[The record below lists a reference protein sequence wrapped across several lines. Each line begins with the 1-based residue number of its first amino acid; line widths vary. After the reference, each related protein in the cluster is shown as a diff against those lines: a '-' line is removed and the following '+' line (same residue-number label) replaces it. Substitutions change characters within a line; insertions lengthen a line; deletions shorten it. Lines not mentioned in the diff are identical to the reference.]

1 MKVLELFA
9 GSRSIGKA
17 AEALGFEVFSCDI
30 ESFEGID
37 YVGNILEF
45 DYSKVPFQPDIIWA
59 SPPCEKWSLA
69 CGVKGGNIYWETIK
83 KKGKAVGI
91 KPRENFDV
99 NARYSILKDP
109 ERVAQERDLHV
120 SILEKT
126 LDIIRHYNPGAYFI
140 ENPLGFM
147 RFHLECR
154 VEFQNFATYCRY
166 GYPYRKPTNV
176 FSNMPLKLMS
186 CAIGEGC
193 HSNNLY
199 TRGTTNKIRE
209 KSVVQTYYERS
220 KIPEALCTEIL
231 KQGQEFILRTQQR

>member
-17 AEALGFEVFSCDI
+17 AESLGFEVFSCDI
-30 ESFEGID
+30 EPFDGID

-45 DYSKVPFQPDIIWA
+45 DISKVPFQPDIIWA

-83 KKGKAVGI
+83 KNGKAVGI

-99 NARYSILKDP
+99 NARYSILKNP
-109 ERVAQERDLHV
+109 EKVAQERNLHIG
-120 SILEKT
+120 ILEKT
-126 LDIIRHYNPGAYFI
+126 LQIFDQIKPKVFFI

-147 RFHLECR
+147 RFYLDGKIEH
-154 VEFQNFATYCRY
+154 QNFATYCRY
-166 GYPYRKPTNV
+166 GYPYRKPTNI
-176 FSNMPLKLMS
+176 FSNIPLELMA

-220 KIPEALCTEIL
+220 KIPERLCVEIL
-231 KQGQEFILRTQQR
+231 NQAKNHINNN

>member
-17 AEALGFEVFSCDI
+17 AESLGFEVFSCDI
-30 ESFEGID
+30 EAFDKID
-37 YVGNILEF
+37 YVGDILEF
-45 DYSKVPFQPDIIWA
+45 DHSRIPFQPDIIWA

-83 KKGKAVGI
+83 KNGKAVGI
-91 KPRENFDV
+91 KPRENFNV
-99 NARYSILKDP
+99 NARYSILKEP
-109 ERVAQERDLHV
+109 ERVAYERELHV

-126 LDIIRHYNPGAYFI
+126 LEIINHFNPSVYFI

-147 RFHLECR
+147 RFHLQCR

-166 GYPYRKPTNV
+166 GYPYRKPTNI
-176 FSNMPLKLMS
+176 FSNIPLQLMS

-199 TRGTTNKIRE
+199 TRGSINKIRE
-209 KSVVQTYYERS
+209 KSIVQTYYDRS
-220 KIPEALCTEIL
+220 KIPERLCTEIL
-231 KQGQEFILRTQQR
+231 KQGNEFIINKK